1 MWTHELLIQRTN
13 SKLTCFIK
21 EEGILIL
28 LHVLRGSGLIQE
40 QRVNSFNVFYL
51 NLCALQKTNGTN
63 RVNVTKLKKHHTQ
76 EAMDVI
82 HVQLLKSF
90 TLSLPCVYDTP
101 ALRCWSAG
109 SRSAVTFPCR
119 YEWGLCEPPRSAPH
133 PPPHTWNGNLSFTF
147 HLRQK
152 MEASADYEHAFLP
165 DLQDLLRLFFGVRGG
180 GDDEQPIEEIDGDAV
195 RALIVC
201 STDSAGRRVSSTL
214 LMKHPNYSVL
224 PLLKRKAD

>member
-1 MWTHELLIQRTN
+1 
-13 SKLTCFIK
+13 
-21 EEGILIL
+21 
-28 LHVLRGSGLIQE
+28 
-40 QRVNSFNVFYL
+40 
-51 NLCALQKTNGTN
+51 
-63 RVNVTKLKKHHTQ
+63 
-76 EAMDVI
+76 MDVI

-90 TLSLPCVYDTP
+90 TSSLPCVYDTP

-119 YEWGLCEPPRSAPH
+119 YEWGPCEPPRSAPH

-214 LMKHPNYSVL
+214 LMTHPNYSVL
-224 PLLKRKAD
+224 PLLKRKADWKQYGLGKQYRVMPLLVAIMRTGERSLSRARFKKEKHSMSSICTSSINNTYNKRETFNRNSWKANRSI